1 MCKCGLVI
9 NKNLKFDLRMDLM
22 ILYDLILFPLPFK
35 MAPSLPNRSKSQF
48 PGGTVLTPLFGH
60 LINIH
65 RLATT
70 HLKII
75 DITQYRL
82 ICPTH

>member
-22 ILYDLILFPLPFK
+22 ILYDLILFPPPFK
-35 MAPSLPNRSKSQF
+35 MAPSRPNRSKSQF

-65 RLATT
+65 RLW
-70 HLKII
+70 LQPISK
-75 DITQYRL
+75 
-82 ICPTH
+82 